1 MPTSSTGGVENVND
15 SPNDPPKRWNDSVNA
30 AGPEQFGSLGRKT
43 RSCIVP
49 VIRNPFAYAVP

>member
-1 MPTSSTGGVENVND
+1 MND